1 MSPYSKMQAGWLVP
15 IEITVDG
22 YYPVQPSEISS
33 QVYKISK
40 NYPEGEFVSEKKKTS
55 KTKRRTKSRGKSG

>member
-40 NYPEGEFVSEKKKTS
+40 NYPEGEFVSEKKNLKN
-55 KTKRRTKSRGKSG
+55 KKKNKK